1 MQNQE
6 PTVQISARAAQ
17 VFVALLDEANLG
29 QLISGRDA
37 RYLANDLEGQLRELQ
52 VKANLE
58 AQEQFRQQ
66 VLAEQA
72 EKVEAKSEAEAE
84 ANPEKKAIEF
94 PEPEPPAEKP
104 KKDPALIGLEG
115 GKK

>member
-1 MQNQE
+1 MQAQE

-37 RYLANDLEGQLRELQ
+37 RYLANDIEGQLRELQ

-66 VLAEQA
+66 VLAEA
-72 EKVEAKSEAEAE
+72 EANTKAEAKSAENVVPLPEAVKAE
-84 ANPEKKAIEF
+84 PKNKKAAK
-94 PEPEPPAEKP
+94 AE
-104 KKDPALIGLEG
+104 DALVGLEG
-115 GKK
+115 GK